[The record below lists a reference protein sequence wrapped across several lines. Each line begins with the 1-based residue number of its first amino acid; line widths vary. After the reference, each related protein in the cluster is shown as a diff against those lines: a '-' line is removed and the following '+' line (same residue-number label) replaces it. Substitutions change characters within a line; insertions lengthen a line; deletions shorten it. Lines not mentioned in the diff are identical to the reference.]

1 MTVQPEHRPTAEPD
15 GECEPPVQGECGSA
29 AELEGECEPHVQ
41 GECGSAAEPE
51 REPAVQPEDLGRFF
65 LDRANAGDVEGL
77 VALYEPGA
85 VLAFPPGKLAA
96 GHEQIRA
103 VYAELLADRPSF
115 SSAGQPSAIINGD
128 LALTSTRL
136 PGGGATV
143 EVARRQPDG
152 TWRWDRSACAA
163 GGIRPSLIR
172 LGPSRPGKRQQ
183 VGFDPAAAG
192 RLGRQR

>member
-1 MTVQPEHRPTAEPD
+1 MTVQPEHGPTAEPE
-15 GECEPPVQGECGSA
+15 GECDPPVQGECGS
-29 AELEGECEPHVQ
+29 V
-41 GECGSAAEPE
+41 AEPE

-77 VALYEPGA
+77 VALYGPGA

-152 TWRWDRSACAA
+152 TWRWVID
-163 GGIRPSLIR
+163 
-172 LGPSRPGKRQQ
+172 Q
-183 VGFDPAAAG
+183 PALLA
-192 RLGRQR
+192 